1 MRDFTRRAASPRAL
15 VYCSTAYS
23 PPSHI
28 IPAAEARSI
37 AGQSAPQN
45 SQLKLIWPLW
55 LCLYY
60 LSQPASA
67 GAVSSAL
74 FLGGG
79 TSHGNHGQ
87 KTVLAPPAT
96 AKSIW
101 HPTGEVHPGVLE
113 VSLSPWAWEGGVEG
127 FVRAERRSIMSVV
140 GLCAVVPPMYP
151 EVVLGRLWWSCCSVV
166 GG

>member
-1 MRDFTRRAASPRAL
+1 MRCCWCLELVLSFGMRDFTRRAASPRAL

-87 KTVLAPPAT
+87 KTVLAPPVT
-96 AKSIW
+96 DMVPTKSIW
-101 HPTGEVHPGVLE
+101 HPSGEVHPGVLE
-113 VSLSPWAWEGGVEG
+113 VSLSPWAWGGRG
-127 FVRAERRSIMSVV
+127 
-140 GLCAVVPPMYP
+140 
-151 EVVLGRLWWSCCSVV
+151 
-166 GG
+166 